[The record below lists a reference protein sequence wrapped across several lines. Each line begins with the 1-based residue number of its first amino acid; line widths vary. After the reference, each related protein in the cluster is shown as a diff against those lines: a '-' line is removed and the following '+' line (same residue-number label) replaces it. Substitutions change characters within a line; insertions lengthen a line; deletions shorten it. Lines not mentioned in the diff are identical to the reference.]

1 MNRRWMKFRKGVVL
15 VTTSLLVLTPSFSF
29 LRNERAFAAETAP
42 IFQDEFNALVTGS
55 VPEGYTVS
63 GENGS
68 VTVSEVPSTKDKSLY
83 FEDNGTDTIKA
94 VKTFEPQTGTV
105 TVAVNFMQTVLGST
119 TKVLRLLDE
128 TGTNAGVHIETRSG
142 VISYKNSDNTF
153 TDLVDYN
160 PNTWYAIKVVADPST
175 GTADVYVNNELKLED
190 APFHREVTTIG
201 SIDSYTTGSSAKS
214 HYLDDVQVFAGFYE
228 QVLPIK
234 VTPEPEPEPEEP
246 PGTGEQPP
254 TNDGRNGVY
263 EAENG
268 ELFNAIVDN
277 KHPGFTGTGFV
288 DFKPASDG
296 SSITWKANIENAG
309 EYTLNFRYANG
320 STDTRSLEIM
330 VNGETVKEKEGFD
343 PTDEWTAWK
352 LHQVKASLVSGE
364 NVIVI
369 KTLGQNE
376 GPNLDRM
383 EIYQEFDSIF
393 EAEDAQITAAIV
405 DNQHPGY
412 TGTGFVDYNPNAPGG
427 TITWNVTN
435 IPASGEYTLEFRYAN
450 GAADNRSA
458 QIKVN
463 NQVVNNELAFPST
476 GEWTGWKTVSTK
488 AVLEAGDNTIVATGV
503 GPSGGSNID
512 HLRVHNTTS
521 DDSNTGGRKPFVV
534 EEVSVEEL
542 VDGITLKKLET
553 EGILSQEDSKPG
565 NKVSRIEFFASI
577 NRVFGYHT
585 EEVYKNLDSETSV
598 WEVSK
603 DKWWSYVLE
612 AAKQAGY
619 VEADQNGTIRP
630 DDIITRREA
639 AVIIAD
645 VLGLVPGK
653 STSNNSEDTNNAVGA
668 VVSNGYMYKGVGFGS
683 NHTLTHDDTAFILEK
698 MVSTVNH
705 NENEVH
711 IVAAEAVSDNLVAVM
726 LNGGFEN
733 FDVKALALHA
743 ATGSFK
749 GLNPSFTNMYPTR
762 AAVGTN
768 KFGDTVVIYEL
779 QDSLQEGKLV
789 KEVNNQFTGN
799 LEELKVQANNLVSW
813 QMDHGGWTKS
823 MESEYS
829 RPWNGK
835 EKRTT
840 QFGPNGEELGSI
852 DNNAT
857 INQIRFISQVYKETK
872 DEVLK
877 QSVLKGIDFLLLM
890 QTETGG
896 FPQVYPMRGTSP
908 EDSVYYSN
916 YVTFN
921 DNAMINVLELF
932 DELLNESYPFNENMI
947 NDEYRQKLEQA
958 MHKGIDYILKA
969 QIKVDGKLTAWC
981 AQHDPVTY
989 GPQHARAYEH
999 PSISGSES
1007 VGIVKFLMS
1016 RPEQTPEIRK
1026 AILAALQWFDEV
1038 KLEGI
1043 RYVSA
1048 DPNGVYFVEEEGAVS
1063 WYRFYE
1069 IGTNKPIF
1077 SGRDGVI
1084 MHTIQEIEQERRDGY
1099 SWGGSYAK
1107 QLLEAAKTTG
1117 YFENHIYVEALESD
1131 TVDDYGRKIAKGELT
1146 RVEDSTK
1153 DLRAISVKL
1162 VVSKDG
1168 IGDYDTVQKAID
1180 AVPNNNTELVEIF
1193 IKNGTYK
1200 EVVTV
1205 PANKPFIS
1213 LIGESAEKT
1222 VLTYDNYA
1230 KRERPE
1236 GGTYGTS
1243 GSASVYLYASDFTAQ
1258 NLTME
1263 NSFDESTVEGGSQAV
1278 AVYTRGDRMKFDHVR
1293 FLGNQDTLY
1302 ANGGTQYFSNCYIEG
1317 DVDFIFG
1324 AARAVFD
1331 NCDIVSLDRGSS
1343 TNNGYITAA
1352 STNINDPYGFLFIN
1366 SRLISEAAEG
1376 TVYLGRPWH
1385 PGGDPN
1391 AIASVVFMNCE
1402 LGGHIQRE
1410 GWTDMSGFSA
1420 KDARFNEYKNEGPG
1434 VNLERPQLT
1443 DEESSNYTI
1452 ENVLKGWNPLQ

>member
-1 MNRRWMKFRKGVVL
+1 MKRKRLQFRKGLLL
-15 VTTSLLVLTPSFSF
+15 VTAFLLAFTPGFGF
-29 LRNERAFAAETAP
+29 LQNERAFAAEAAP
-42 IFQDEFNALVTGS
+42 IIQDDFNALETGS
-55 VPEGYTVS
+55 VPDGYTVS

-68 VTVSEVPSTKDKSLY
+68 ITVSEVPSTEDKSLY
-83 FEDNGTDTIKA
+83 FEDNGADTIKA
-94 VKTFEPQTGTV
+94 VKSFAPQTDTV
-105 TVAVNFMQTVLGST
+105 TAVVNFMQTVLGST

-128 TGTNAGVHIETRSG
+128 SGSNAAVHIETRSG

-153 TDLVDYN
+153 TALVDYV
-160 PNTWYAIKVVADPST
+160 PNTWYSIKVVADQST

-190 APFHREVTTIG
+190 APFHRGVTNIG

-214 HYLDDVQVFAGFYE
+214 HYLDDVQVFSGFYQE
-228 QVLPIK
+228 DLPIK

-246 PGTGEQPP
+246 PGDGEQPP
-254 TNDGRNGVY
+254 VNVGENGVY
-263 EAENG
+263 EAENA
-268 ELFNAIVDN
+268 ELFSAMVDN

-288 DFKPASDG
+288 DFKPTADG
-296 SSITWKANIENAG
+296 SSITWKVNIENAG

-320 STDTRSLEIM
+320 STDTRSLEII

-343 PTDEWTAWK
+343 PTGEWTAWK
-352 LHQVKASLVSGE
+352 SNQINASLVAGE

-369 KTLGQNE
+369 KTLGQND
-376 GPNLDRM
+376 GPNMDHVQ
-383 EIYQEFDSIF
+383 IYQEFDSIF
-393 EAEDAQITAAIV
+393 EAEDAQITAAII
-405 DNQHPGY
+405 DNQHPGF

-435 IPASGEYTLEFRYAN
+435 IPANGEYTLEFRYAN
-450 GAADNRSA
+450 GAADNRPA
-458 QIKVN
+458 EIKVN
-463 NQVVNNELAFPST
+463 AQVENSELAFPST
-476 GEWTGWKTVSTK
+476 GEWTGWKTVTTK
-488 AVLEAGDNTIVATGV
+488 AVLKAGDNVIVATGV
-503 GPSGGSNID
+503 GLSGGANID
-512 HLRVHNTTS
+512 HLRIHNTTS
-521 DDSNTGGRKPFVV
+521 SDTDMGGRKPVEV
-534 EEVSVEEL
+534 EEVSMEDL
-542 VDGITLKKLET
+542 VDGIMLKKLET
-553 EGILSQEDSKPG
+553 EGIVTQEETKLEDE
-565 NKVSRIEFFASI
+565 VSRIEFFAGI
-577 NRVFGYHT
+577 NRVFGYHS

-619 VEADQNGTIRP
+619 VQADQNGAIRP
-630 DDIITRREA
+630 DDMITRREA

-645 VLGLVPGK
+645 VLDLVPGK
-653 STSNNSEDTNNAVGA
+653 SKNNKSEDSEHAVGA
-668 VVSNGYMYKGVGFGS
+668 VVSNGYMKKGKGFGQK
-683 NHTLTHDDTAFILEK
+683 HTLTHEEAAFILEK
-698 MVSTVNH
+698 MAKAANH
-705 NENEVH
+705 KESEVH
-711 IVAAEAVSDNLVAVM
+711 IVAAEAVSANLVAVM
-726 LNGGFEN
+726 VNGRFEN
-733 FDVKALALHA
+733 FDVNALTLHG
-743 ATGSFK
+743 ATGRFK
-749 GLNPSFTNMYPTR
+749 GLNPSFTNMYPIR

-768 KFGDTVVIYEL
+768 KFGDTVVMYEL
-779 QDSLQEGKLV
+779 QDSLQDGKLV
-789 KEVNNQFTGN
+789 KEASNLFTGN
-799 LEELKVQANNLVSW
+799 LDELKEQANNLVSW
-813 QMDHGGWTKS
+813 QMDHGGWTKG
-823 MESEYS
+823 MESQYS
-829 RPWNGK
+829 RPWDGK

-857 INQIRFISQVYKETK
+857 INQIRFISEVYQQTK
-872 DEVLK
+872 DEKLK

-896 FPQVYPMRGTSP
+896 FPQVYPKRGTTP

-921 DNAMINVLELF
+921 DNSMINVLELF
-932 DELLNESYPFNENMI
+932 DELINESYPFSENVI
-947 NDEYRQKLEQA
+947 DDTYKQKLEQA

-969 QIKVDGKLTAWC
+969 QIKVEGKLTAWC

-989 GPQHARAYEH
+989 APQHARAYEH

-1007 VGIVKFLMS
+1007 VGIVRFLMS
-1016 RPEQTPEIRK
+1016 RPEQTSEIRQ
-1026 AILAALQWFDEV
+1026 AVHAALQWFDEV

-1048 DPNGVYFVEEEGAVS
+1048 DPNGVYFVEEEGALT

-1084 MHTIQEIEQERRDGY
+1084 KHTIQEIEKERRDGY

-1107 QLLEAAKTTG
+1107 QLLEIAKTTG

-1131 TVDDYGRKIAKGELT
+1131 TVDQYGRKIAKGELT
-1146 RVEDSTK
+1146 RVEDTTEE
-1153 DLRAISVKL
+1153 LRASSVKL

-1168 IGDYDTVQKAID
+1168 SGDYDTVQKAID
-1180 AVPNNNTELVEIF
+1180 AVPDNNTEPVEIF

-1200 EVVTV
+1200 EVVRV

-1213 LIGESAEKT
+1213 LIGESAENT
-1222 VLTYDNYA
+1222 ILTYDNYA
-1230 KRERPE
+1230 KKARPE

-1243 GSASVYLYASDFTAQ
+1243 GSASVYLYASDFTAK
-1258 NLTME
+1258 NVTME

-1402 LGGHIQRE
+1402 LGAHIQQE

-1420 KDARFNEYKNEGPG
+1420 KDARFYEYKNEGPG
-1434 VNLERPQLT
+1434 VNLDRPQLT
-1443 DEESSNYTI
+1443 DEEAANYTV